1 MPQISFEFF
10 PPQTPR
16 GRASLVRTAKA
27 LARFQPAFY
36 SVTYGAGGSTRER
49 TFDAVAALR
58 GSGINAN
65 PHLSW
70 GGDAE
75 DAVVALL
82 GDYLKL
88 GIDRIVALRG
98 DLPSGAGTSR
108 QLRHADALIRLIRSR
123 IDAPLA
129 IEVAAYPEVHPDAPS
144 ASADIDFLKGKI
156 DAGANGCL
164 TQYFYNAEAYFH
176 FRDRCAAAGID
187 VPIVPGIMP
196 ISNYETLVRFSAKA
210 GVDIPRWI
218 QRRLDEIH
226 GDSEALLAFGTDV
239 VATLCQRLLDGGAP
253 GLHFYTLNKAPPTEA
268 IAERIGLD
276 SPGG

>member
-16 GRASLVRTAKA
+16 GRANLVRTAKV

-36 SVTYGAGGSTRER
+36 SVTYGAGGSTRDR
-49 TFDAVAALR
+49 TFDAVVALR
-58 GSGINAN
+58 ESGINAI

-70 GGDAE
+70 GGATQDGIL
-75 DAVVALL
+75 ALL
-82 GDYLKL
+82 GEYLER

-123 IDAPLA
+123 IDAPLS

-156 DAGANGCL
+156 DAGADGCI

-196 ISNYETLVRFSAKA
+196 ISNYDTLVRFSAKA
-210 GVDIPRWI
+210 GVDIPRWLR
-218 QRRLDEIH
+218 RRLDEVQ
-226 GDSEALLAFGTDV
+226 GDSAALLAFGTDV
-239 VATLCQRLLDGGAP
+239 VSALCNRLLDGDAP

-268 IAERIGLD
+268 IAEKIGL
-276 SPGG
+276 

>member
-1 MPQISFEFF
+1 MPPQISFEFF

-16 GRASLVRTAKA
+16 GRANLVHTAEVLK
-27 LARFQPAFY
+27 RFRPAFY

-58 GSGINAN
+58 GSGVNGI

-70 GGDAE
+70 GGDTE

-88 GIDRIVALRG
+88 GVDRIVALRG

-123 IDAPLA
+123 IDSPLF

-156 DAGANGCL
+156 EAGANGCI
-164 TQYFYNAEAYFH
+164 TQYFYNAEAYFD

-196 ISNYETLVRFSAKA
+196 ISNYDTLVRFSAKA
-210 GVDIPRWI
+210 GVDIPRWLR
-218 QRRLDEIH
+218 RRLDEVQ
-226 GDSEALLAFGTDV
+226 GDSAALLALGTDV
-239 VATLCQRLLDGGAP
+239 VSTLCNRLLEGDAP
-253 GLHFYTLNKAPPTEA
+253 GLHFYTLNKAPPTAA
-268 IAERIGLD
+268 IAEKIGL
-276 SPGG
+276 

>member
-16 GRASLVRTAKA
+16 GRANLVRTAKL
-27 LARFQPAFY
+27 LARFRPAFY

-49 TFDAVAALR
+49 TFDAVVALR
-58 GSGINAN
+58 NSGANAI

-70 GGDAE
+70 GGDREA
-75 DAVVALL
+75 AVVALL
-82 GDYLKL
+82 GDYLAL
-88 GIDRIVALRG
+88 GVDRFVALRG

-108 QLRHADALIRLIRSR
+108 QLRHADSLVRLIRSR
-123 IDAPLA
+123 IDAPIA
-129 IEVAAYPEVHPDAPS
+129 IDVAAYPEVHPDAPS

-156 DAGANGCL
+156 DAGASGCI

-176 FRDRCAAAGID
+176 FRDRCAAVGID
-187 VPIVPGIMP
+187 IPIVPGIMP
-196 ISNYETLVRFSAKA
+196 ISNYDTLIRFSAKA

-218 QRRLDEIH
+218 HRRLDEVQ

-239 VATLCQRLLDGGAP
+239 VSTLCRKLLDGDAP

-268 IAERIGLD
+268 IAENIGL
-276 SPGG
+276 

>member
-16 GRASLVRTAKA
+16 GRANLVGTAKA
-27 LARFQPAFY
+27 LARFRPAFC

-58 GSGINAN
+58 ESGIDAI

-70 GGDAE
+70 GGDDA

-82 GDYLKL
+82 GDYLEL
-88 GIDRIVALRG
+88 GIDRVVALRG
-98 DLPSGAGTSR
+98 DLPSGAGTTR
-108 QLRHADALIRLIRSR
+108 QLRHADALVRLIRSR
-123 IDAPLA
+123 IHAPLT

-144 ASADIDFLKGKI
+144 ASADIEFLRAKI
-156 DAGANGCL
+156 EAGANGCI

-176 FRDRCAAAGID
+176 FRDRCAATGID
-187 VPIVPGIMP
+187 VPVVPGIMP
-196 ISNYETLVRFSAKA
+196 ISNYETLMRFSAKA

-218 QRRLDEIH
+218 DRRLDEIQ
-226 GDSEALLAFGTDV
+226 GDGETLVAFGTDV
-239 VATLCQRLLDGGAP
+239 VSSLCRRLLDGGAP
-253 GLHFYTLNKAPPTEA
+253 GLHFYTLNKAGPTAA
-268 IAERIGLD
+268 IAERIGL
-276 SPGG
+276 

>member
-16 GRASLVRTAKA
+16 GRTNLVRTAKV
-27 LARFQPAFY
+27 LARFGPAFY

-49 TFDAVAALR
+49 TFAAVAALR
-58 GSGINAN
+58 ESGVNAI

-70 GGDAE
+70 GGDRE

-88 GIDRIVALRG
+88 GVDRIVALRG

-108 QLRHADALIRLIRSR
+108 QLRHADSLVRLIRSR
-123 IDAPLA
+123 IDAPRY

-144 ASADIDFLKGKI
+144 ASADIDFLKSKI
-156 DAGANGCL
+156 DAGASGCI
-164 TQYFYNAEAYFH
+164 TQYFYNAEAYFD

-196 ISNYETLVRFSAKA
+196 ISNYDTLVRFSAKA
-210 GVDIPRWI
+210 GVDIPRWL
-218 QRRLDEIH
+218 RHRLDEVQ
-226 GDSEALLAFGTDV
+226 GDRAALLAFGTDV
-239 VATLCQRLLDGGAP
+239 VSTLCSRLLDGDAP

-268 IAERIGLD
+268 IAETIGL
-276 SPGG
+276 

>member
-16 GRASLVRTAKA
+16 GRANLVRTAHE
-27 LARFQPAFY
+27 LARFRPAFY

-58 GSGINAN
+58 ESGVNAI

-70 GGDAE
+70 GGDRE

-82 GDYLKL
+82 EEYLKL

-98 DLPSGAGTSR
+98 DVPSGAGTSR
-108 QLRHADALIRLIRSR
+108 QLHHADSLVRLIRSR
-123 IDAPLA
+123 IDAPLD
-129 IEVAAYPEVHPDAPS
+129 IEVAAYPEVHPDALS
-144 ASADIDFLKGKI
+144 GSADIDFLKGKV
-156 DAGANGCL
+156 DAGATGCI

-196 ISNYETLVRFSAKA
+196 ISNYDTLIRFSAKA

-218 QRRLDEIH
+218 QRRLDEVR
-226 GDSEALLAFGTDV
+226 GDRGTLLAFGTDV
-239 VATLCQRLLDGGAP
+239 VSTLCRTLLDGDAP
-253 GLHFYTLNKAPPTEA
+253 GLHFYTLNKAPPTAA
-268 IAERIGLD
+268 IAEKIGL
-276 SPGG
+276 

>member
-16 GRASLVRTAKA
+16 GRANLVRTAKV
-27 LARFQPAFY
+27 LARFRPAFY

-49 TFDAVAALR
+49 TFDAVVALR
-58 GSGINAN
+58 ESGINAI

-70 GGDAE
+70 GGDRE

-108 QLRHADALIRLIRSR
+108 QLRHADSLVRLIRSR
-123 IDAPLA
+123 IDAPLD

-144 ASADIDFLKGKI
+144 ASADIDFLKGKV
-156 DAGANGCL
+156 DAGANGCI

-176 FRDRCAAAGID
+176 FRDRCTRAGID

-196 ISNYETLVRFSAKA
+196 ISNYDTLLRFSAKA

-218 QRRLDEIH
+218 QQRLNETRE
-226 GDSEALLAFGTDV
+226 DSEALLAFGTDV
-239 VATLCQRLLDGGAP
+239 VSTLCRRLLDGDAP
-253 GLHFYTLNKAPPTEA
+253 GLHFYTLNNAPPTEA
-268 IAERIGLD
+268 IAEKIGL
-276 SPGG
+276 

>member
-10 PPQTPR
+10 PPQTSR
-16 GRASLVRTAKA
+16 GRANLVRTAKV
-27 LARFQPAFY
+27 LARFGPAFY

-58 GSGINAN
+58 ESGINAI

-70 GGDAE
+70 GADRE
-75 DAVVALL
+75 DAVVALVA
-82 GDYLKL
+82 DYLKL

-98 DLPSGAGTSR
+98 DLPSGVGTSR
-108 QLRHADALIRLIRSR
+108 QLRHADSLVRLIRSR
-123 IDAPLA
+123 IDAPLD
-129 IEVAAYPEVHPDAPS
+129 IEVAAYPEVHPDSPS

-156 DAGANGCL
+156 DAGANGCI

-176 FRDRCAAAGID
+176 FRDRCIAAGID

-196 ISNYETLVRFSAKA
+196 ISNYDTLIRFSAKA
-210 GVDIPRWI
+210 GVDIPRWL
-218 QRRLDEIH
+218 QRRLDEVR
-226 GDSEALLAFGTDV
+226 GDSGALLEFGTDV
-239 VATLCQRLLDGGAP
+239 VSALCTRLLEGGAP

-268 IAERIGLD
+268 VAEKIGL
-276 SPGG
+276 

>member
-16 GRASLVRTAKA
+16 GRVNLVRTAKA
-27 LARFQPAFY
+27 LARFRPTFY

-49 TFDAVAALR
+49 TFDAVVTLR
-58 GSGINAN
+58 ESGINAI

-70 GGDAE
+70 GGDPE

-82 GDYLKL
+82 GDYLDL
-88 GIDRIVALRG
+88 GVDRIVALRG

-108 QLRHADALIRLIRSR
+108 QLRHADSLVRLIRSR
-123 IDAPLA
+123 INAPLD
-129 IEVAAYPEVHPDAPS
+129 IEVAAYPEVHPDAAT

-156 DAGANGCL
+156 DAGANGCI
-164 TQYFYNAEAYFH
+164 TQYFYNPEAYFH
-176 FRDRCAAAGID
+176 FRDRCARAGID

-196 ISNYETLVRFSAKA
+196 ISNYDTLIRFSAKA
-210 GVDIPRWI
+210 GVDIPRWLQ
-218 QRRLDEIH
+218 QRLNELRA
-226 GDSEALLAFGTDV
+226 DSEALLAFGTDV
-239 VATLCQRLLDGGAP
+239 VTTLCRRLLDGAAP

-268 IAERIGLD
+268 VAEKIGL
-276 SPGG
+276 

>member
-16 GRASLVRTAKA
+16 GRVNLVRTAHA
-27 LARFQPAFY
+27 LARFRPAFY

-49 TFDAVAALR
+49 TFDAVVALR
-58 GSGINAN
+58 ESGINAI

-70 GGDAE
+70 GGDRE

-82 GDYLKL
+82 GDYLTL
-88 GIDRIVALRG
+88 GVDRIVALRG

-108 QLRHADALIRLIRSR
+108 QLRHADSLVRLVRSR
-123 IDAPLA
+123 IDAPLD

-156 DAGANGCL
+156 DAGANGCI
-164 TQYFYNAEAYFH
+164 TQYFYNPEAYFH
-176 FRDRCAAAGID
+176 FRDRCTAAGID
-187 VPIVPGIMP
+187 VPIVPGVMP
-196 ISNYETLVRFSAKA
+196 ISNYDTLIRFSAKA

-218 QRRLDEIH
+218 QRRLDEVQ
-226 GDSEALLAFGTDV
+226 GDSGALLAFGTEV
-239 VATLCQRLLDGGAP
+239 VSTLCRRLLDGDAP

-268 IAERIGLD
+268 IAEKIGL
-276 SPGG
+276 

>member
-16 GRASLVRTAKA
+16 GRTNLVRTAKR
-27 LARFQPAFY
+27 LARFRPAFY
-36 SVTYGAGGSTRER
+36 SVTYGAGGSTRDR
-49 TFDAVAALR
+49 TFDAVVALR
-58 GSGINAN
+58 ESGINAI

-70 GGDAE
+70 GGDTE
-75 DAVVALL
+75 DGVVALL
-82 GDYLKL
+82 GEYLKR

-98 DLPSGAGTSR
+98 DLPSGAGTSG

-123 IDAPLA
+123 IDAPLY

-156 DAGANGCL
+156 DAGADGCI
-164 TQYFYNAEAYFH
+164 TQYFYNPEAYFH

-187 VPIVPGIMP
+187 VPIVPGVMP

-210 GVDIPRWI
+210 GVDIPRWL
-218 QRRLDEIH
+218 QRRLDEVQ

-239 VATLCQRLLDGGAP
+239 VSTLCNRLLDGDAP

-268 IAERIGLD
+268 IAEKIGL
-276 SPGG
+276 

>member
-16 GRASLVRTAKA
+16 GRATLVRTAKR
-27 LARFQPAFY
+27 LARFGPAFY

-49 TFDAVAALR
+49 TFAAVAALR
-58 GSGINAN
+58 ESGVNAI

-70 GGDAE
+70 GGDRE

-88 GIDRIVALRG
+88 GVDRIVALRG

-108 QLRHADALIRLIRSR
+108 QLRHADSLVRLIRSR

-156 DAGANGCL
+156 DAGADGCI

-210 GVDIPRWI
+210 GVDIPRWM
-218 QRRLDEIH
+218 QRRLDEIRE
-226 GDSEALLAFGTDV
+226 DSDALLAFGTDV
-239 VATLCQRLLDGGAP
+239 VSALCQRLLDGDAP
-253 GLHFYTLNKAPPTEA
+253 GLHFYTLNKALPTEA
-268 IAERIGLD
+268 IAETIGL
-276 SPGG
+276 

>member
-10 PPQTPR
+10 PPQTRR
-16 GRASLVRTAKA
+16 GRANLVRTAKV
-27 LARFQPAFY
+27 LVRFRPAFY

-58 GSGINAN
+58 ESGVNAI

-70 GGDAE
+70 GGDRE

-82 GDYLKL
+82 DDYLKL
-88 GIDRIVALRG
+88 GVNRIVALRG
-98 DLPSGAGTSR
+98 DLPSGSGTSGR
-108 QLRHADALIRLIRSR
+108 LRHADSLVRLIRSR
-123 IDAPLA
+123 IDAPLD
-129 IEVAAYPEVHPDAPS
+129 IEVAAYPEVHPDSPS

-156 DAGANGCL
+156 DAGANGCI

-176 FRDRCAAAGID
+176 FRDRCAASGIN

-196 ISNYETLVRFSAKA
+196 ISNYDSLIRFSAKA
-210 GVDIPRWI
+210 GVDIPRWL
-218 QRRLDEIH
+218 QRRLDEVQ
-226 GDSEALLAFGTDV
+226 GDSGALLAFGTDV
-239 VATLCQRLLDGGAP
+239 VATLCQRLLEGDAP

-268 IAERIGLD
+268 IAERIGL
-276 SPGG
+276 